1 MVFAMLKKYFLPVV
15 SLILALL
22 FASIA
27 TFSVR
32 ADTISQSYTA
42 AVNIPAG
49 SLVALQ
55 QGSSSQIVP
64 ADSSNTDSLLGVT
77 VAPQASLVNL
87 NSNNGNTLVVTSGNA
102 VVLVSNINGDIAKG
116 DSLTTSPISGVA
128 MKATAPGRIV
138 GIATNSFTAAQ
149 ASSRQKI
156 ADKKG
161 ESSEVSLGQVSAN
174 IMVGNYQNQPTL
186 TGNGIISAVQAVA
199 TSTTGKSIST
209 ARALLA
215 LLVLLISVVISVLIL
230 YTAVASSIR
239 SIGRNPLSRHSILQS
254 LIQVIIAVVV
264 IMLSGFSIVYLII
277 GR

>member
-1 MVFAMLKKYFLPVV
+1 MQKKYLLPVI
-15 SLILALL
+15 SLVLSLVFVAILAFPAL
-22 FASIA
+22 
-27 TFSVR
+27 
-32 ADTISQSYTA
+32 ADTFSQSYTA
-42 AVNIPAG
+42 TTAIPVG

-77 VAPQASLVNL
+77 VASQASLVNL

-102 VVLVSNINGDIAKG
+102 TVLVSNINGDVAKG
-116 DSLTTSPISGVA
+116 DSLTTSPITGVA
-128 MKATAPGRIV
+128 MKATAPGKII
-138 GIATNSFTAAQ
+138 GIATENFGSSQ
-149 ASSRQKI
+149 ATSRQKI
-156 ADKKG
+156 VNKKG
-161 ESSEVSLGQVSAN
+161 ESTEVALGQVSVN
-174 IMVGNYQNQPTL
+174 ITVGNYQNQPTL
-186 TGNGIISAVQAVA
+186 TGNGVISAVQAVA

-209 ARALLA
+209 ARALFA
-215 LLVLLISVVISVLIL
+215 LLVLLIAVVISVLIL

>member
-1 MVFAMLKKYFLPVV
+1 MVFGMLKKYFLPVA
-15 SLILALL
+15 SLVLSLVFVAIQILA
-22 FASIA
+22 A
-27 TFSVR
+27 R

-42 AVNIPAG
+42 SSAIPAG

-55 QGSSSQIVP
+55 QGSSSQIIP
-64 ADSSNTDSLLGVT
+64 ANSSNTDNLLGVT
-77 VAPQASLVNL
+77 VASQASLVNL
-87 NSNNGNTLVVTSGNA
+87 NSNNGNTLVVTAGNA
-102 VVLVSNINGDIAKG
+102 VILVSNINGDIAKG
-116 DSLTTSPISGVA
+116 DSLTTSPIAGVA
-128 MKATAPGRIV
+128 MKATAAGKIV
-138 GIATNSFTAAQ
+138 GTATNSFGAGNAT
-149 ASSRQKI
+149 SRQSI
-156 ADKKG
+156 TNKKG
-161 ESSEVSLGQVSAN
+161 ETSEVALGQVSAN
-174 IMVGNYQNQPTL
+174 IIVGNYQNQPTL